1 VTSRPV
7 LSAAVPASDI
17 MLRRAFLSLV
27 PALLAL
33 TFLCGTAGTSVG
45 GPEASATS
53 ANTGAA
59 TTPAVRGT
67 LTQDVPDG
75 VASPCADEDDNPD
88 DRIVRIATTIVWPE
102 RALKSWIFCASDGV
116 SLTHRPCAAPARAP
130 PTA

>member
-1 VTSRPV
+1 
-7 LSAAVPASDI
+7 
-17 MLRRAFLSLV
+17 MLRRAFLSFV

-53 ANTGAA
+53 VNTGAA
-59 TTPAVRGT
+59 TAPVAHARTGYAVGDI
-67 LTQDVPDG
+67 LGQSSV
-75 VASPCADEDDNPD
+75 ADEDDGPD

-102 RALKSWIFCASDGV
+102 LAFKSWIFCASDGV